1 MISWVKTRSEKTT
14 NRFKKC
20 SSEYHYHHEYCICK
34 FITSRNPSF
43 LLLSSSQ
50 NETIIWYIKQ
60 KMCKSKKEFE
70 DVWEED
76 ERLMFFCELDFK
88 CLDASIFASREIFRK
103 VYAMLWVEPSMQ
115 LFTSNMISTL
125 HILRSWTHYTLQ
137 RKIHNSKEPKAS
149 FILKIAFGYKCIDW
163 FDWRKKWYNANK
175 NDVLSCFDKRFN
187 WIKKLYWK

>member
-1 MISWVKTRSEKTT
+1 
-14 NRFKKC
+14 
-20 SSEYHYHHEYCICK
+20 
-34 FITSRNPSF
+34 
-43 LLLSSSQ
+43 
-50 NETIIWYIKQ
+50 
-60 KMCKSKKEFE
+60 MCKSKKEFE

-149 FILKIAFGYKCIDW
+149 FILKIAFGFKCIDW
-163 FDWRKKWYNANK
+163 FDWRKNGIMQIRTMFFHVSTKDLIELRNCIENRISISWNQFSENG
-175 NDVLSCFDKRFN
+175 R
-187 WIKKLYWK
+187 

>member
-1 MISWVKTRSEKTT
+1 MFKWIS
-14 NRFKKC
+14 
-20 SSEYHYHHEYCICK
+20 
-34 FITSRNPSF
+34 
-43 LLLSSSQ
+43 LSSWILHLQVYNVTQSFVF
-50 NETIIWYIKQ
+50 TIILFTKWNNNMIHKTKNVQ
-60 KMCKSKKEFE
+60 VKKR
-70 DVWEED
+70 VW
-76 ERLMFFCELDFK
+76 RCMRRRRAVNVFCELDFK

-149 FILKIAFGYKCIDW
+149 FILKIAFGFKCIDW

-175 NDVLSCFDKRFN
+175 NDVLSCFDKRSN